1 MLTLFKIGRI
11 LLCTFVV
18 LLNSFSVTADTKS
31 DSKTFSKQK
40 HYRHIMFR
48 ETPYASYRGIHPISD
63 SCPKQMRIIN
73 LAMMRKGA

>member
-1 MLTLFKIGRI
+1 MLILFKTGRI

-18 LLNSFSVTADTKS
+18 LLNSFSVAADTKS

-48 ETPYASYRGIHPISD
+48 ETPYTSYRGIVVI
-63 SCPKQMRIIN
+63 Q
-73 LAMMRKGA
+73 